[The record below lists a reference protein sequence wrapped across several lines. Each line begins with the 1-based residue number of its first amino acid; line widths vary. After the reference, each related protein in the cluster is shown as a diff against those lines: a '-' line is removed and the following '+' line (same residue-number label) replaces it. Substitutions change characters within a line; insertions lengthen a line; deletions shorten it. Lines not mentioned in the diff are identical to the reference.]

1 MFNSAKAGI
10 ISLVYCGV
18 AKKSDDRKEVSNEQS
33 QSGRLENEMVHNII
47 WTDQTRGEQR

>member
-18 AKKSDDRKEVSNEQS
+18 AKKAMTEIKKSLTSNPKADVLKMS
-33 QSGRLENEMVHNII
+33 
-47 WTDQTRGEQR
+47 